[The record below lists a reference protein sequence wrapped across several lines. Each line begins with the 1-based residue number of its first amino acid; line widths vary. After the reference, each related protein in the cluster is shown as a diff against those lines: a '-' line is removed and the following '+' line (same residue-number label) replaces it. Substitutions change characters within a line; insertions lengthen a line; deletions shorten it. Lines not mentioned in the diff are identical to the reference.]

1 MPVAR
6 EIIEPKNERL
16 NVSRSLNLP
25 HSPGKFGGGSRHST
39 RKMASVNSPPAGSI
53 EIGRHLTGNVSF
65 SVEYSHR
72 SPQMHACARVRDS
85 ELNYITHF

>member
-1 MPVAR
+1 MARR
-6 EIIEPKNERL
+6 EIIVPKNDKL
-16 NVSRSLNLP
+16 NVSRNFNLP
-25 HSPGKFGGGSRHST
+25 HSPGKFWGESRRST
-39 RKMASVNSPPAGSI
+39 RKMASVNSPPAGLI